1 MLFTLKLFFFYIL
14 VASIKESLSINS
26 GSEQDGFTPGYRFV
40 LGNWHF
46 LTPLKRY
53 TLLVY
58 YWTIWENITTV
69 NSIKYGTTC
78 NNKRFSFHR
87 LIIHEIGMI
96 CHLRVFMY
104 QQYLYVFICSLFH
117 PFMLSIKSSRTC
129 IKKKKVSDRYV
140 LSFVLVH
147 LDKIHL
153 MFKFHFC
160 YLQRNKIH
168 ETETCIWICS
178 IFLVKN
184 RNNGN
189 WNAKISQ
196 LEYLAQFLQCY
207 HRSNLKS
214 FALQNPSILFILFLS
229 VY

>member
-1 MLFTLKLFFFYIL
+1 
-14 VASIKESLSINS
+14 
-26 GSEQDGFTPGYRFV
+26 
-40 LGNWHF
+40 
-46 LTPLKRY
+46 
-53 TLLVY
+53 
-58 YWTIWENITTV
+58 
-69 NSIKYGTTC
+69 
-78 NNKRFSFHR
+78 
-87 LIIHEIGMI
+87 MI
-96 CHLRVFMY
+96 CHLREFMY
-104 QQYLYVFICSLFH
+104 QQCLYVFICSLFH

-196 LEYLAQFLQCY
+196 LEYLPNFYNVIIGAIWSHLRCKIPVYFLFCFY
-207 HRSNLKS
+207 PCIKTLHVRLP
-214 FALQNPSILFILFLS
+214 F
-229 VY
+229 